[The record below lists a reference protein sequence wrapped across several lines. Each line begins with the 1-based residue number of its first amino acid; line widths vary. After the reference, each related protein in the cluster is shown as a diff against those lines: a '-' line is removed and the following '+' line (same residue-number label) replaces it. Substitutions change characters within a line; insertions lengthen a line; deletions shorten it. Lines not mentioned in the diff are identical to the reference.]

1 VVAATDETHMRRALD
16 LARRG
21 WGAVSPNP
29 MVGAVVLRD
38 REVVGEGWYR
48 GPKGEPHAEIHA
60 LRQAGDAARGST
72 LVCTLEP
79 CDHQASTP
87 PCTHALIQAGIAR
100 VVVAT
105 RDPNPMVDGRGIER
119 LRRAGIEVET
129 GVLEHEAIAL
139 NVAFERHAR
148 TGRPF
153 VVLKMASSLDGK
165 TAARDGSS
173 RWITGEAARADVH
186 RLRAWSD
193 AIVVGSSTAIADDP
207 HLTVRGP
214 QAASARR
221 PLRVVVDSSGRVP
234 PTLHLFDDAAATL
247 VATTDRAP
255 GARIDEWTAAGAQVA
270 LLDRDADGR
279 VCLTSLVDELGK
291 RDVQGLLLE
300 GGPSLAWSAVREGL
314 VDRIVCYLA
323 PLLVG
328 GSTAPTVLAGS
339 GFAPIG
345 DALRLGP
352 FTVETLDPDLKV
364 VADVHGHR

>member
-1 VVAATDETHMRRALD
+1 MAADEDHMRAALD

-29 MVGAVVLRD
+29 MVGAVVIRGD
-38 REVVGEGWYR
+38 EVLGEGWYV
-48 GPKGEPHAEIHA
+48 GPKGEPHAEVRA
-60 LRQAGDAARGST
+60 LREAGEAARGAT

-79 CDHQASTP
+79 CDHHASTP
-87 PCTHALIQAGIAR
+87 PCTGAVIEAGVAR
-100 VVVAT
+100 VVVAA

-119 LRRAGIEVET
+119 LRSAGIEVET
-129 GVLEHEAIAL
+129 GVLELEATEL
-139 NVAFERHAR
+139 NVAFARHVE

-165 TAARDGSS
+165 AAAHDGSS
-173 RWITGEAARADVH
+173 RWITGEAARADAH

-207 HLTVRGP
+207 ELTVRGP
-214 QAASARR
+214 HAATARR
-221 PLRVVVDSSGRVP
+221 PLRVVVDASGRVP
-234 PTLHLFDDAAATL
+234 ATLRLFDDAAATL

-255 GARIDEWTAAGAQVA
+255 GARIDGWTAAGAEVA

-279 VCLTSLVDELGK
+279 VSLPSLVAELGK
-291 RDVQGLLLE
+291 RDVQGLVFE
-300 GGPSLAWSAVREGL
+300 GGPTLAWSAVREGL
-314 VDRIVCYLA
+314 IDRIVWYVA

-328 GSTAPTVLAGS
+328 GSTAPTSLGGS

-352 FTVETLDPDLKV
+352 LTVETLDPDLKV